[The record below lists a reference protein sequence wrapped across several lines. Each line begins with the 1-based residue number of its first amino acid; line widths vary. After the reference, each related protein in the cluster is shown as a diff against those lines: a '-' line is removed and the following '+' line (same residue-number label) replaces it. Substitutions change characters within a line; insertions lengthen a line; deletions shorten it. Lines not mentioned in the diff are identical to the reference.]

1 MLMFSESQVFDQKCH
16 FAQKVNSIYFQEL
29 KIKIKKDTT
38 RDAYMLYISSGL
50 LNEAIAN
57 IFVAK

>member
-16 FAQKVNSIYFQEL
+16 FAQKVNNIYFQEL

-38 RDAYMLYISSGL
+38 RDAYL
-50 LNEAIAN
+50 
-57 IFVAK
+57 FRVFK

>member
-29 KIKIKKDTT
+29 KIKMNTT
-38 RDAYMLYISSGL
+38 RDAYISSGL